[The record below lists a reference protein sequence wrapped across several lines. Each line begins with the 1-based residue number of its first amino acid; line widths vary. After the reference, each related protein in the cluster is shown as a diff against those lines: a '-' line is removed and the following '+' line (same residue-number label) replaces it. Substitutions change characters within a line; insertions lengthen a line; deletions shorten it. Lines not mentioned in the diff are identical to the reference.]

1 MVREAFSGRRAQV
14 VAAAAALLTLF
25 VAWSGVRAQAAADS
39 SGAAAVADALLW
51 GHTMPPP
58 EATAKL
64 PGGVQRSLS
73 EYRRREEEFKSGLTP
88 PPGATP
94 EEKAVF
100 EQRVGIE
107 RVVYCLFPRRDS
119 ARIASLYALDVD
131 VSLAWEGAADLPRR
145 EAAFINQLLNDLPMP
160 WLAPYLHLIAGHR
173 RLCAIELES
182 SSGGDGVAAIR
193 DAQRQLAV
201 AQESGSPLIRVVA
214 EYLATT
220 ARPCSPL
227 P

>member
-1 MVREAFSGRRAQV
+1 LVREAFPGRRTQV

-25 VAWSGVRAQAAADS
+25 VVWTSVRAQAAADS

-51 GHTMPPP
+51 GHSMPPP
-58 EATAKL
+58 EATSKL
-64 PGGVQRSLS
+64 PGGVQRSLL

-100 EQRVGIE
+100 QQRVGIE
-107 RVVYCLFPRRDS
+107 RVVFCLFPGRDS

-145 EAAFINQLLNDLPMP
+145 EAAFINQLLSDLPIP

-173 RLCAIELES
+173 RLCAGELES
-182 SSGGDGVAAIR
+182 ASGSDGATAIR
-193 DAQRQLAV
+193 EAQRQLAV
-201 AQESGSPLIRVVA
+201 AHESGSPLIKVVA

>member
-1 MVREAFSGRRAQV
+1 LVREAFSGRHAQVV
-14 VAAAAALLTLF
+14 VAAAALF
-25 VAWSGVRAQAAADS
+25 AIVAAWPTARAQAAADS
-39 SGAAAVADALLW
+39 EGAAAVADALLW

-73 EYRRREEEFKSGLTP
+73 EYRRREEEFKSALTP

-94 EEKAVF
+94 EEQAVF

-131 VSLAWEGAADLPRR
+131 VSLAWEGAADQPRR
-145 EAAFINQLLNDLPMP
+145 EAAFINRLLTDLPMP
-160 WLAPYLHLIAGHR
+160 WLAPYLNLIAGHR
-173 RLCAIELES
+173 RLCAGELAS
-182 SSGGDGVAAIR
+182 AAGNDGAASIR

-201 AQESGSPLIRVVA
+201 AQESGSPLIKVVA
-214 EYLATT
+214 EYLTTT
-220 ARPCSPL
+220 ARPCNPL

>member
-1 MVREAFSGRRAQV
+1 LVRKTLPAGRTQV
-14 VAAAAALLTLF
+14 VAVAAALFALA
-25 VAWSGVRAQAAADS
+25 VAWSAVRPQAAADS
-39 SGAAAVADALLW
+39 SAVAAVADALLW

-58 EATAKL
+58 EATSRL
-64 PGGVQRSLS
+64 PSGVQRSLA
-73 EYRRREEEFKSGLTP
+73 EYRKREEEFKSGLTR

-94 EEKAVF
+94 EEQAVF

-107 RVVYCLFPRRDS
+107 RVVFCLFPRRDS

-131 VSLAWEGAADLPRR
+131 VSLEWDGAPDLPRR
-145 EAAFINQLLNDLPMP
+145 EAAFINQLLTDLPQP

-173 RLCAIELES
+173 RLCAGELES
-182 SSGGDGVAAIR
+182 ASGSSGAASIR

-201 AQESGSPLIRVVA
+201 AHESGSPLIKVVA
-214 EYLATT
+214 EYLATA
-220 ARPCSPL
+220 ARPCSPV

>member
-1 MVREAFSGRRAQV
+1 LVRKTLSRRRAQV
-14 VAAAAALLTLF
+14 VAAAALAALSF
-25 VAWSGVRAQAAADS
+25 AWPAARAQAAVDAE
-39 SGAAAVADALLW
+39 GAAAIADALLW

-58 EATAKL
+58 ETTAKL
-64 PGGVQRSLS
+64 PSGVQRSLS
-73 EYRRREEEFKSGLTP
+73 EYRKREEEFKSGLTP

-100 EQRVGIE
+100 AQRVGIE
-107 RVVYCLFPRRDS
+107 RVVFCLFPRRDS

-182 SSGGDGVAAIR
+182 TAGSDGATAIR

-201 AQESGSPLIRVVA
+201 AQESGSPLIRMVA

>member
-1 MVREAFSGRRAQV
+1 MVREALSGRRAQV

-58 EATAKL
+58 KATAKL

>member
-1 MVREAFSGRRAQV
+1 MVREAFSVGRAQV
-14 VAAAAALLTLF
+14 VAAAAVLLAIAVTWTA
-25 VAWSGVRAQAAADS
+25 VGAQAAAES
-39 SGAAAVADALLW
+39 AGAAAVADALLW

-64 PGGVQRSLS
+64 PWAVQRSLL
-73 EYRRREEEFKSGLTP
+73 EYRKREDEFKSGLTP

-94 EEKAVF
+94 EERAVF
-100 EQRVGIE
+100 RQRVGIE
-107 RVVYCLFPRRDS
+107 RVVFCLFPRRDS

-131 VSLAWEGAADLPRR
+131 VSLKWEGAADLPRR
-145 EAAFINQLLNDLPMP
+145 EAAFINQLLSDLPQP

-173 RLCAIELES
+173 RLCAGELE
-182 SSGGDGVAAIR
+182 AAAGSNGAASIR

-214 EYLATT
+214 EYLATS
-220 ARPCSPL
+220 ARPCSP
-227 P
+227 